1 MNTQLKIEG
10 MTCQNCVKHVRQ
22 ALESVP
28 GVATVE
34 VDLESGRATVTGEA
48 ALSDLIAAV
57 EDEGYEA
64 REA

>member
-1 MNTQLKIEG
+1 MSTQLKIEG

-28 GVATVE
+28 GVASVE
-34 VDLESGRATVTGEA
+34 VDLDSGRATVAGEA

-57 EDEGYEA
+57 EEEGYEA
-64 REA
+64 RQA